1 MRNYRTKRTACALL
15 VVLVLLLVLG
25 AAPAGAQGEPS
36 LPALPNS
43 AEISLKVERDGALSV
58 VEAVSVPSE
67 ATMTRRI
74 PLRTAAPRDR
84 DRIIGIRDVVI
95 EGAGNSELTDDEF
108 TIRLKGG
115 TSIVRYTVDGA
126 VAEADGLVRVGW
138 QVAGGWDGRLE
149 LVRASFAAPS
159 IPNAVTCF
167 AGPEGSRAHCGGAQI
182 SHSGLTRFNQQNLAA
197 GQRMEISVELPAGT
211 VPANVRLEP
220 SKTLAGA
227 FVLTAPVGWAW
238 GGFALALVAAA
249 VALALLRR
257 RDKHPGDALPV
268 RLLTGKDDQAAFAS
282 PDGVLPGQAGL
293 VLSGR
298 ADAVDLAATVVDLA
312 VRNYLWVSE
321 EPGELTGWRLVRRN
335 PPDEQLTAFERAV
348 FDVLLP
354 DGRESVLLSEIQAAR
369 IGIETVRGALADS
382 VVERGWYSRLPAKL
396 TRVGLRVCFYG
407 LFLTILLALTVG
419 YAQLGLIVIAA
430 GAVIAV
436 AARWLPT
443 RTGAGVTLHRRLLGV
458 RDALLTTK
466 PAAVPKLE
474 REVLLSRALPYAL
487 ALGEQE
493 QWVAGFAALKGGP
506 KIYWYGR
513 EAADEGEIARVSDF
527 TAAVVGTF
535 AATRQGRRLE
545 A

>member
-1 MRNYRTKRTACALL
+1 MA
-15 VVLVLLLVLG
+15 VLLTGLG
-25 AAPAGAQGEPS
+25 AAPARAQGEPQ

-67 ATMTRRI
+67 ATMTRRV

-84 DRIIGIRDVVI
+84 DRIIGIRDVTI

-108 TIRLKGG
+108 TVRLKGG

-126 VAEADGLVRVGW
+126 VAEADGLLRVGW
-138 QVAGGWDGRLE
+138 QLAGGWDTRLE
-149 LVRASFAAPS
+149 LVRASFAAPV
-159 IPNAVTCF
+159 IPNAVTCY
-167 AGPEGSRAHCGGAQI
+167 AGPEGTRGHCGTAQI
-182 SHSGLTRFNQQNLAA
+182 AHSGLTRFSQQNLAT

-211 VPANVRLEP
+211 VPANARLEP
-220 SKTLAGA
+220 SKTFAGA
-227 FVLTAPVGWAW
+227 FVLTTPVGWAW

-249 VALALLRR
+249 VALGLLRR
-257 RDKHPGDALPV
+257 RDKHPGGALPV
-268 RLLTGKDDQAAFAS
+268 RLLTGKDDEAAFAS
-282 PDGVLPGQAGL
+282 PDGVLPGQVGT

-321 EPGELTGWRLVRRN
+321 ESGELNDWRLVRRN

-354 DGRESVLLSEIQAAR
+354 DERESVLLSEVQAAR
-369 IGIETVRGALADS
+369 IGIGAVRDVLHDG
-382 VVERGWYSRLPAKL
+382 VVERRWYSRRPAEL
-396 TRVGLRVCFYG
+396 TRAGLRVCFYG
-407 LFLTILLALTVG
+407 LFLTVLLALTVG

-430 GAVIAV
+430 GAVLAV
-436 AARWLPT
+436 AARWLPV
-443 RTGAGVTLHRRLLGV
+443 RTGSGVALHRRLLGV
-458 RDALLTTK
+458 RDALVETK
-466 PAAVPKLE
+466 ASAVPKLE

-493 QWVAGFAALKGGP
+493 HWVAGFAALKGPP

-513 EAADEGEIARVSDF
+513 EGADELPVARVSEF
-527 TAAVVGTF
+527 TAALVGTF
-535 AATRQGRRLE
+535 AATREGRRLK

>member
-1 MRNYRTKRTACALL
+1 MVAL
-15 VVLVLLLVLG
+15 VLLVLG
-25 AAPAGAQGEPS
+25 AVPARAQGEPQ

-67 ATMTRRI
+67 TTMTRRV

-95 EGAGNSELTDDEF
+95 EGAGNSELTDGEF
-108 TIRLKGG
+108 VLRLMGG
-115 TSIVRYTVDGA
+115 TSVIRYTVDGA
-126 VAEADGLVRVGW
+126 VAEADGLLRVGW
-138 QVAGGWDGRLE
+138 QLAGGWDTRLE
-149 LVRASFAAPS
+149 LVRASFAAPVV
-159 IPNAVTCF
+159 PNAVTCY
-167 AGPEGSRAHCGGAQI
+167 AGPEGSRSRCGTAQI
-182 SHSGLTRFNQQNLAA
+182 AHSGLTRFSQQNLPA
-197 GQRMEISVELPAGT
+197 GQRMEVSVELPGGT
-211 VPANVRLEP
+211 VPANARLEP
-220 SKTLAGA
+220 SKTFAGA

-238 GGFALALVAAA
+238 GGFTLAVVAAA
-249 VALALLRR
+249 VALGLLRR
-257 RDKHPGDALPV
+257 RDKHPGGALPV

-282 PDGVLPGQAGL
+282 PDGVLPGQAGT
-293 VLSGR
+293 VLSGH

-321 EPGELTGWRLVRRN
+321 EPGELTDWRLVRRN

-348 FDVLLP
+348 SDVLLP
-354 DGRESVLLSEIQAAR
+354 EERESVLLSEIQSAR
-369 IGIETVRGALADS
+369 IGIATVRGELYDG
-382 VVERGWYSRLPAKL
+382 VVERGWYSRLPGRL

-407 LFLTILLALTVG
+407 VFLTALLTLTVG

-430 GAVIAV
+430 GAVLAV
-436 AARWLPT
+436 AARWLPV
-443 RTGAGVTLHRRLLGV
+443 RTGAGVALHRRLLGV
-458 RDALLTTK
+458 RDVLLATK
-466 PAAVPKLE
+466 ASAVPKLE

-493 QWVAGFAALKGGP
+493 HWVATFAELKGPP

-513 EAADEGEIARVSDF
+513 EGVEEVAIGRVSEF
-527 TAAVVGTF
+527 TAALVGTF
-535 AATRQGRRLE
+535 AATREGRRLK